1 MQLSRALRQ
10 RAPQDELSVWAAVL
24 TFVGC
29 TFTIVSAFLPW
40 AEEARFGVSL
50 EGWGMQAGAVLL
62 AVLAVV
68 SAGIAVILLRLP
80 VGVWVLL
87 LLITLATSE
96 LGLSIWRA
104 MNILHAIEQMQSRGV
119 FIGAIGT
126 GAYGAVVGSLATLGG
141 GILAWTKR
149 DEVPS

>member
-1 MQLSRALRQ
+1 
-10 RAPQDELSVWAAVL
+10 VWAAVL

-50 EGWGMQAGAVLL
+50 ESFGMQFGAVLL
-62 AVLAVV
+62 AVLAVA

-87 LLITLATSE
+87 ILVILATSE

-104 MNILHAIEQMQSRGV
+104 VNILHAIEQMQSRGI

-126 GAYGAVVGSLATLGG
+126 GAYGAIIGSLATLAG
-141 GILAWTKR
+141 GIVAWTKR
-149 DEVPS
+149 EDVPS